1 VATAFV
7 AIDRRL
13 ACDEARPVMIR
24 MARFAWLMGVLLVPS
39 LVFGPERAAARE
51 AGRGKNVV
59 LVVADDLGL
68 EVGCYGHP
76 VAKTPS
82 MDALAARGVRFT
94 NGFCTTSSCSASRS
108 VILTGLYN
116 HANGQYGHQHAE
128 HNFHTFESLEA
139 VPVLLAK
146 AGYRTAYVG
155 KYHVQPESVYHFDA
169 NLNDQPA
176 YRFAFHQNQD
186 DKIPGGA
193 RNSVGM
199 ADRVKSWLSRVPDQP
214 FFLYFCPT
222 DPHRAA
228 RGFANE
234 QAAKWPGNTPVVY
247 DPATVLVP
255 PFLPDTP
262 ACRVE
267 LAEYLQ
273 AVSRLDQ
280 GLGRL
285 MEVLEETGH
294 KDDTLVIFLSD
305 NGIPWPGAK
314 TTLYEPGVRLPL
326 IVSGPG
332 VAVGQTC
339 DALVTWADVVPT
351 ILAFAG
357 AKGPAYPLQGRSF
370 LPQLEKPDTPGA
382 EAVFL
387 SHTFH
392 EVTNYY
398 PMRAVRTAR
407 YKLIRNLAH
416 GLSFPFASD
425 LWESD
430 TWQDVERSGRSDYGR
445 RTVDAYLN
453 RPEYELYDLETDP
466 DETKNLA
473 GSADHA
479 VTLALLKKRLTT
491 WQTETKDPWIV
502 KDRHE

>member
-1 VATAFV
+1 MSRVF
-7 AIDRRL
+7 DRRFRRGLAVKTIRIAGLGFACL
-13 ACDEARPVMIR
+13 AC
-24 MARFAWLMGVLLVPS
+24 AWLFPVVA
-39 LVFGPERAAARE
+39 RAENQSKAAR
-51 AGRGKNVV
+51 NVV

-68 EVGCYGHP
+68 DLGCYGHP
-76 VAKTPS
+76 AAKTPS
-82 MDALAARGVRFT
+82 LDALAARGVRFT

-128 HNFHTFESLEA
+128 HNFHTFDNLEA

-146 AGYRTAYVG
+146 AGYRTASAG

-169 NLNDQPA
+169 YLND
-176 YRFAFHQNQD
+176 
-186 DKIPGGA
+186 KVPGGT
-193 RNSVGM
+193 RNPVAM
-199 ADRVKSWLSRVPDQP
+199 ADRVKPWLAEASDRP

-228 RGFANE
+228 SGFANE
-234 QAAKWPGNTPVVY
+234 PGANRPGTTPVVY
-247 DPATVLVP
+247 DPAKVPVP

-305 NGIPWPGAK
+305 NGMPWPGAK

-357 AKGPAYPLQGRSF
+357 AKGPSYPLQGRSF
-370 LPQLEKPDTPGA
+370 LPQLGRPDTAGA
-382 EAVFL
+382 DAVFL

-425 LWESD
+425 LWESE
-430 TWQDVERSGRSDYGR
+430 TWQDVEKSGRSDYGR
-445 RTVDAYLN
+445 RTVNAYLN

-466 DETKNLA
+466 DETRNLA

-479 VTLALLKKRLTT
+479 VTLAHLKIRLTA